1 VLDEPFVAFS
11 GIRYHV
17 KVMGWFITLLV
28 RVLEGMFVA
37 GLAGTVLVL
46 ILSGIED
53 FKTLLGRED
62 ESHS

>member
-1 VLDEPFVAFS
+1 
-11 GIRYHV
+11 
-17 KVMGWFITLLV
+17 MGWFVTLVV
-28 RVLEGMFVA
+28 RVLEGMFVI

-53 FKTLLGRED
+53 LKTLLGRED